1 MIKSNNY
8 FTQHEAIS
16 LSKEIVCI
24 APTDTPLTS
33 LLLGRGLTEKASS
46 TIHTWRER
54 SLSIDEDISVVEGN
68 KDVQVYQ
75 SGRAE
80 LNNVLELFQKGAEV
94 SGTAMAMQSTTL
106 SQEVTDRLV
115 ELKTNLERAI
125 TRNSRNDGST
135 TPFIRRMQGL
145 ESWVEPS
152 NIVTAATPT
161 ITESDVKAVIKK
173 LWDAGLP
180 SGEYFGI
187 CNASLKEQIDE
198 LYKDKYSYIAQQN
211 VFGIIVDTIRTN
223 YGNLNLILSRH
234 TSVNKLTVFD
244 PNYLRI
250 AYLREPQFEALA
262 KTGDA
267 ISGMVLAEATLK
279 ISSKKALAQLTI

>member
-16 LSKEIVCI
+16 LSKEIVSI

-33 LLLGRGLTEKASS
+33 LLLNRGLTEKASS

-54 SLSIDEDISVVEGN
+54 SLSLDEDISTIEGN
-68 KDVQVYQ
+68 KDVQTYQ
-75 SGRAE
+75 TGRAE
-80 LNNVLELFQKGAEV
+80 LNNALELFQKGAEV
-94 SGTAMAMQSTTL
+94 SGTAMAMKSTTL
-106 SQEVTDRLV
+106 SQEVTDRLT

-125 TRNSRNDGST
+125 TRSARNDGST

-145 ESWVEPS
+145 ESWVDPS
-152 NIVTAATPT
+152 NIVTASTPT
-161 ITESDVKAVIKK
+161 ISEADVKAVVKK

-180 SGEYFGI
+180 SGEYFGLV
-187 CNASLKEQIDE
+187 NADLKEQIDE

-234 TSVNKLTVFD
+234 ASPDKLTVFE
-244 PNYLRI
+244 PSFLKI

-267 ISGMVLAEATLK
+267 VSGMVLAEATLK
-279 ISSKKALAQLTI
+279 VASKKALAQLTI